1 MTADMII
8 LNGEVITCDD
18 TQSNASANANALAIK
33 DGHILSV
40 GETDDI
46 RAMAGASTK
55 VIDAAGHTVLPGF
68 IDSHVH
74 LFGGSAELDYLD
86 LYGVKGIDQLTDK
99 VREWEKSCPDDNIV
113 FAIQADYNIIASGKQ
128 TTRQDLDKVLPDRAF
143 AMFAADHHTIWA
155 NTKALEMAGILNG
168 GEVDKGAEIVMGA
181 DDKAA
186 GELREP
192 GAYAPVLRLTRYGG
206 RDMIGLVTGRNP
218 EPAANDAERRL
229 DTDAIARGLKHCA
242 SHGITGLHNMDGN
255 IYTLELLKELEKR
268 GDLLCRT
275 EVPFHFK
282 SFDALDRFEEAEAMR
297 RDFTGEWVWCN
308 RVKMFVDGVVE
319 SSTALMLDKYP
330 GLETIGDAVFEEN
343 HFKDA
348 CVKADA
354 MQFQISVHAIGDRAI
369 RQTLDGY
376 ELARQ
381 QNGKRDSRHRIEHI
395 EVLHPDDLPRFA
407 ELGVVASIQPGH
419 APWGAYFSEETV
431 TRMLHPHQIPLAY
444 AWQDIR
450 DTGTKVIFST
460 DWPVIPVD
468 VMPNIKSAVAPRR
481 LSPPWR
487 DQRQSLMDTLE
498 SYTAGNAWVEFNEDK
513 KGKLKAGMM
522 ADIVVMS
529 HDLKTVNPD
538 ELDQARAQ
546 TTICGGKIT
555 YEA

>member
-8 LNGEVITCDD
+8 INGNFITFADENLNT
-18 TQSNASANANALAIK
+18 NACAIK
-33 DGHILSV
+33 DGHILAV
-40 GETDDI
+40 GETADMHDLADMNTQI
-46 RAMAGASTK
+46 
-55 VIDAAGHTVLPGF
+55 IDAGKHSVLPGF

-86 LYGVKGIDQLTDK
+86 LYGVKGIDNLTDR
-99 VREWEKSCPDDNIV
+99 VRQWEKSCSDDVMV
-113 FAIQADYNIIASGKQ
+113 FAVQADYNIIASGKQ
-128 TTRQDLDKVLPDRAF
+128 TTRHDLDKVLPDRPF

-168 GEVDKGAEIVMGA
+168 GMVDKGAEIVMGA
-181 DDKAA
+181 DGKAA

-192 GAYAPVLRLTRYGG
+192 GAYAPVLQLTRYGG

-218 EPAANDAERRL
+218 DPAANATERGNDA
-229 DTDAIARGLKHCA
+229 DAIARGFKHCA

-255 IYTLELLKELEKR
+255 VYTLELLKELEQQ

-282 SFDALDRFEEAEAMR
+282 SFDELDRFEEAVAMR
-297 RDFTGEWVWCN
+297 RDFTGDWVWCN

-330 GLETIGDAVFEEN
+330 GLDTIGDAVFEED
-343 HFKDA
+343 HFKAA

-376 ELARQ
+376 ALAQ
-381 QNGKRDSRHRIEHI
+381 QTNGKRDSRHRIEHI

-419 APWGAYFSEETV
+419 APWGVYFAEESV
-431 TRMLHPHQIPLAY
+431 KRMLHPHQIPLAY

-450 DTGTKVIFST
+450 QSGARVIFST

-468 VMPNIKSAVAPRR
+468 VTPNIKSAVAPRR
-481 LSPPWR
+481 PSPPWR
-487 DQRQSLMDTLE
+487 DQTQSLMDTLE
-498 SYTAGNAWVEFNEDK
+498 SYTSGNAWVEFNENK
-513 KGKLKAGMM
+513 KGKLSPGMM

-529 HDLKTVNPD
+529 HDLTTMNPD
-538 ELDQARAQ
+538 ELDQSKAQ

-555 YEA
+555 YQA

>member
-1 MTADMII
+1 
-8 LNGEVITCDD
+8 
-18 TQSNASANANALAIK
+18 
-33 DGHILSV
+33 
-40 GETDDI
+40 
-46 RAMAGASTK
+46 
-55 VIDAAGHTVLPGF
+55 
-68 IDSHVH
+68 
-74 LFGGSAELDYLD
+74 
-86 LYGVKGIDQLTDK
+86 
-99 VREWEKSCPDDNIV
+99 
-113 FAIQADYNIIASGKQ
+113 
-128 TTRQDLDKVLPDRAF
+128 
-143 AMFAADHHTIWA
+143 
-155 NTKALEMAGILNG
+155 
-168 GEVDKGAEIVMGA
+168 
-181 DDKAA
+181 
-186 GELREP
+186 EP

>member
-8 LNGEVITCDD
+8 LNGKIITCDD
-18 TQSNASANANALAIK
+18 NQPNASAIAIK
-33 DGHILSV
+33 DGHILSI
-40 GETDDI
+40 GENDDI
-46 RAMAGASTK
+46 RAMSGANTQ
-55 VIDAAGHTVLPGF
+55 VIDAAEHMVLPGF

-86 LYGVKGIDQLTDK
+86 LYGIKGIDQLTDK
-99 VREWEKSCPDDNIV
+99 VREWEKNCPHDEIV
-113 FAIQADYNIIASGKQ
+113 FAIQADYNIIASGQQ

-168 GEVDKGAEIVMGA
+168 GDVDKGAEIVMGA
-181 DDKAA
+181 DGKAA

-218 EPAANDAERRL
+218 EPAANDTERRL
-229 DTDAIARGLKHCA
+229 DADAIARGLKHCA

-255 IYTLELLKELEKR
+255 IYTLELLKELEGR

-282 SFDALDRFEEAEAMR
+282 SFDTLDRFEEAETMR
-297 RDFTGEWVWCN
+297 REFTGDWVWCN

-330 GLETIGDAVFEEN
+330 GLETCGDAVFEEH

-376 ELARQ
+376 ELAQQ

-395 EVLHPDDLPRFA
+395 EVLHPDDLPRFT

-419 APWGAYFSEETV
+419 APWGVYFSEETV
-431 TRMLHPHQIPLAY
+431 TRMLHSHQIPLAY

-450 DTGTKVIFST
+450 ASGAKVIFST

-487 DQRQSLMDTLE
+487 DQRQSLMDTLK
-498 SYTAGNAWVEFNEDK
+498 SYTADNAWVEFNENR
-513 KGKLKAGMM
+513 KGKLTAGMM

-529 HDLKTVNPD
+529 HDLTAMNPD
-538 ELDQARAQ
+538 ELDQARAK

-555 YEA
+555 YQA

>member
-8 LNGEVITCDD
+8 LNGKVITCDD
-18 TQSNASANANALAIK
+18 NKPNASALAIK
-33 DGHILSV
+33 DGHILSI

-46 RAMAGASTK
+46 RAMAGANTQ
-55 VIDAAGHTVLPGF
+55 VIDAAEHTVLPGF

-86 LYGVKGIDQLTDK
+86 LYGVKGIDQLTNK
-99 VREWEKSCPDDNIV
+99 VREWEKSCPDDEIV
-113 FAIQADYNIIASGKQ
+113 FAIQADYNIIASGQQ

-168 GEVDKGAEIVMGA
+168 GNVDKGAEIVMGA
-181 DDKAA
+181 DGKAA

-218 EPAANDAERRL
+218 EPAANDTERRL
-229 DTDAIARGLKHCA
+229 DADAIARGLKHCA

-255 IYTLELLKELEKR
+255 IYTLELLKQLEGR

-282 SFDALDRFEEAEAMR
+282 SFDTLDRFEEAETMR
-297 RDFTGEWVWCN
+297 REFTGDWVWCN

-330 GLETIGDAVFEEN
+330 GLETCGDAVFEEH

-376 ELARQ
+376 ELAQQ

-395 EVLHPDDLPRFA
+395 EVLHPDDLPRFT

-419 APWGAYFSEETV
+419 APWGVYFSEETV

-450 DTGTKVIFST
+450 ESGAKVIFST

-487 DQRQSLMDTLE
+487 DQRQSLMNTLK
-498 SYTAGNAWVEFNEDK
+498 SYTADNAWVEFNENR
-513 KGKLKAGMM
+513 KGKLTAGMM

-529 HDLKTVNPD
+529 HDLTTMNPD
-538 ELDQARAQ
+538 ELDQARAK

-555 YEA
+555 YQA